1 MYPLEYNTTKHK
13 TCQKNILN
21 NSNNSE
27 NLRSTAPGFCT
38 NLFTA
43 EDGVQDVLWTSA
55 LRRPERS
62 GDLGPSGQGS
72 LPLRK
77 KRPRL
82 LPESFLLYCGRWDL
96 NSHDRID
103 HKILSLARLPVPTLP
118 HLTIAFAL
126 RIIYNTLGEN
136 KCQQFFSSFPFFFN
150 ITFLIYAKVFSSPSF
165 ASITSNR
172 CKRAAVSG
180 CIMFPSFAAPLS

>member
-62 GDLGPSGQGS
+62 VDLEPRVQGT
-72 LPLRK
+72 L
-77 KRPRL
+77 RL
-82 LPESFLLYCGRWDL
+82 LIQKGPTHRVEPFCIRMRKMGLEPTR
-96 NSHDRID
+96 
-103 HKILSLARLPVPTLP
+103 SL
-118 HLTIAFAL
+118 
-126 RIIYNTLGEN
+126 
-136 KCQQFFSSFPFFFN
+136 
-150 ITFLIYAKVFSSPSF
+150 
-165 ASITSNR
+165 
-172 CKRAAVSG
+172 
-180 CIMFPSFAAPLS
+180 

>member
-96 NSHDRID
+96 NPHDRID

-118 HLTIAFAL
+118 HLSVALALTKYIIHHSFKNVNKYFTFFYYFSKSFFGCRKMFFLLPLLPAF
-126 RIIYNTLGEN
+126 
-136 KCQQFFSSFPFFFN
+136 
-150 ITFLIYAKVFSSPSF
+150 
-165 ASITSNR
+165 
-172 CKRAAVSG
+172 
-180 CIMFPSFAAPLS
+180 